1 MNLGLVISRSDFPRR
16 IALPLN
22 KQLIELGVNNIPA
35 KGKKNQQQLDHS
47 LHVVDKLDAL
57 K

>member
-1 MNLGLVISRSDFPRR
+1 M
-16 IALPLN
+16 N
-22 KQLIELGVNNIPA
+22 KQSIELGVNNIPA

-47 LHVVDKLDAL
+47 LHVVDKLDEGSDAL